1 MTSGAKYCIVALT
14 AISLCGACDNIG
26 TKPKAE
32 AQAIVAASVQDVM
45 VDDARLQAGLCDT
58 LHFGKMRQGEVIRKQ
73 LRITNNE
80 QRPIVILRHATS
92 CGCTT
97 VNYERKPI
105 AAGESTIID
114 FEFNSRGE
122 MGWQM
127 KHMEFY
133 FAEKDTP
140 LKIYIE
146 AEVE

>member
-1 MTSGAKYCIVALT
+1 MTSGARYCIVALT
-14 AISLCGACDNIG
+14 AISLCGACDNID

-32 AQAIVAASVQDVM
+32 IQTVVAANVQDVK

-58 LHFGKMRQGEVIRKQ
+58 LHFGKMRQGEVIRKL

-80 QRPIVILRHATS
+80 PRPIVILRHATS

-105 AAGESTIID
+105 AAGESSIID
-114 FEFNSRGE
+114 FEFDSRGE

-127 KHMEFY
+127 KLMEFY

>member
-26 TKPKAE
+26 TKPKVE

-45 VDDARLQAGLCDT
+45 VDDARLQVGLCDT

-105 AAGESTIID
+105 AAGESTIIV

-127 KHMEFY
+127 KLMEFY

>member
-1 MTSGAKYCIVALT
+1 MNGAKCYIVAMAL
-14 AISLCGACDNIG
+14 ICLGACG
-26 TKPKAE
+26 GRQTATTSQP
-32 AQAIVAASVQDVM
+32 QDVIAANIQT
-45 VDDARLQAGLCDT
+45 VAVNNSILQEGVRDT
-58 LHFGKMRQGEVIRKQ
+58 LHFGRMRQGEIIRKQ
-73 LRITNNE
+73 LRIQNE
-80 QRPIVILRHATS
+80 GGGPMVILRHVTS

-122 MGWQM
+122 VGWQM
-127 KHMEFY
+127 KLMGFY

-146 AEVE
+146 AEIE

>member
-45 VDDARLQAGLCDT
+45 VDNARLQAGLCDT
-58 LHFGKMRQGEVIRKQ
+58 LHFGKMRQGEVIKKQ

-127 KHMEFY
+127 KLMEFY

>member
-1 MTSGAKYCIVALT
+1 MTSGARYCIVALT

-32 AQAIVAASVQDVM
+32 IQTVVATNVLDVK

-80 QRPIVILRHATS
+80 PRPIVILQHVTS

-105 AAGESTIID
+105 AAGESSIID
-114 FEFNSRGE
+114 FEFDSRGE

-127 KHMEFY
+127 KLMEFY

>member
-14 AISLCGACDNIG
+14 AISLCGACYNIG
-26 TKPKAE
+26 TKPKSE

-127 KHMEFY
+127 KLMEFY

>member
-1 MTSGAKYCIVALT
+1 MGGKKYCIVAM
-14 AISLCGACDNIG
+14 AALCFCACGNRQSRPI
-26 TKPKAE
+26 AE
-32 AQAIVAASVQDVM
+32 QQSIVATSVQTVA
-45 VDDARLQAGLCDT
+45 VSNTKLKEGICDT
-58 LHFGKMRQGEVIRKQ
+58 LHFGKMRQGEIIRKQ
-73 LRITNNE
+73 LRIQNE
-80 QRPIVILRHATS
+80 SDGPMVILRHVTS

-122 MGWQM
+122 VGWQM
-127 KHMEFY
+127 KLMEFY

-146 AEVE
+146 AEIE

>member
-1 MTSGAKYCIVALT
+1 MGGKKYCIVAMV
-14 AISLCGACDNIG
+14 ALCFCACGSRQNQ
-26 TKPKAE
+26 PKAE
-32 AQAIVAASVQDVM
+32 QQSIVATNVQTVA
-45 VDDARLQAGLCDT
+45 VSNTKLKEGISDT
-58 LHFGKMRQGEVIRKQ
+58 LHFGRMRQGEIIRKQ
-73 LRITNNE
+73 LRIQNE
-80 QRPIVILRHATS
+80 SDGPMVILRHVTS

-122 MGWQM
+122 AGWQM
-127 KHMEFY
+127 KLMEFY

-146 AEVE
+146 AEIE

>member
-1 MTSGAKYCIVALT
+1 MNGAKYYIVAM
-14 AISLCGACDNIG
+14 AILCLGACGNRQTATSTSQQDITARNIQ
-26 TKPKAE
+26 T
-32 AQAIVAASVQDVM
+32 VAVSHSI
-45 VDDARLQAGLCDT
+45 LQEGVSDT
-58 LHFGKMRQGEVIRKQ
+58 LHFGKMRQGEIIKKQ
-73 LRITNNE
+73 LRIINDDTT
-80 QRPIVILRHATS
+80 PMIILRHITS

-105 AAGESTIID
+105 ASGESTIID

-122 MGWQM
+122 VGWQM
-127 KHMEFY
+127 KLMEFY